1 MNLMLL
7 LFLLV
12 VVVST
17 VLAKEKNFLDMTMHL
32 VYMIVFL
39 FIAGLIIP
47 KLAINYESLESMF
60 TEEQL
65 SFIKIDPSLEEL
77 PANIKTE
84 LLAEYPHFG
93 EIADI
98 TEGGNAERA
107 IGFMLAGGV
116 IMILLTL
123 FAIVKIVFSPISKA
137 FDLVT
142 KLPVIEVIDMVLAM
156 VLGAVR
162 GLLWVWVLMI
172 IISFFGATAIGSI
185 MLKQIGESMILTFL
199 YENNLIIH
207 LFF

>member
-1 MNLMLL
+1 MK
-7 LFLLV
+7 F
-12 VVVST
+12 
-17 VLAKEKNFLDMTMHL
+17 
-32 VYMIVFL
+32 
-39 FIAGLIIP
+39 
-47 KLAINYESLESMF
+47 
-60 TEEQL
+60 
-65 SFIKIDPSLEEL
+65 
-77 PANIKTE
+77 
-84 LLAEYPHFG
+84 
-93 EIADI
+93 
-98 TEGGNAERA
+98 
-107 IGFMLAGGV
+107 
-116 IMILLTL
+116 
-123 FAIVKIVFSPISKA
+123 VFSPISKA